1 MYDSVG
7 VAKNSVN
14 NYCTTTTTAAASKT
28 IISDGNIVVNYT
40 VYKS

>member
-14 NYCTTTTTAAASKT
+14 NYCTTTTAAASKT